1 MTLAHCVGLSDE
13 EINSLA
19 STNTAVITCPTN
31 VVKNGGGYGQNF
43 PLAEL
48 IKAKVRVGIGTDA
61 GNNSNLLETNRAM
74 YLAAVLIK
82 DATGDPAQIPAEKA
96 LELATI
102 DGAKALGLESQIG
115 SLEVGKKADIVM
127 YDTLRPEWQ
136 SLFNPV
142 NSLVYNADGRSVKTV
157 LVDGRVLIENYVP
170 RFVDTE
176 KLIRRVQA
184 FGSDMMKR
192 NNVSFPPKWPML

>member
-1 MTLAHCVGLSDE
+1 
-13 EINSLA
+13 
-19 STNTAVITCPTN
+19 
-31 VVKNGGGYGQNF
+31 
-43 PLAEL
+43 
-48 IKAKVRVGIGTDA
+48 
-61 GNNSNLLETNRAM
+61 M

-82 DATGDPAQIPAEKA
+82 DAKGDPTQIPAEKA

-102 DGAKALGLESQIG
+102 DGAKALGLDSQIG

-157 LVDGRVLIENYVP
+157 MVDGRVLIENYSP
-170 RFVDTE
+170 NFVDTE
-176 KLIRRVQA
+176 KLIRKVQG
-184 FGSDMMKR
+184 FGSDMIKR
-192 NNVSFPPKWPML
+192 NKVSFPLKWPMV